1 MLLVAAHVVLAV
13 VLPSQPI
20 VTGARIHARRS
31 PPIAA
36 AAEGQLFELK
46 LPLGAAG
53 TANLRFRGQLPSSE
67 AVVVRYKLPF
77 GLNVE
82 NVDGR
87 ALCTKDGPGGERV
100 GDILRYTTNWSMGLP
115 RGDGLLSTAASF
127 GGAIGWQI
135 GLFDVN
141 KAKSWDEVV
150 EALVS
155 NTQDRTDI
163 ITLVF
168 ERPK

>member
-1 MLLVAAHVVLAV
+1 MMAEEPRPLFKLA
-13 VLPSQPI
+13 LN
-20 VTGARIHARRS
+20 
-31 PPIAA
+31 
-36 AAEGQLFELK
+36 
-46 LPLGAAG
+46 LGKAG
-53 TANLRFRGQLPSSE
+53 TCNLRFRPMFPESE
-67 AVVVRYKLPF
+67 PVVVQYKLPF

-82 NVDGR
+82 NKEGR
-87 ALCTKDGPGGERV
+87 AVVTKGGDGGEQP
-100 GDILRYTTNWSMGLP
+100 GDVLRYTTNWSMGLP

-141 KAKSWDEVV
+141 KATSWDQVV

-155 NTQDRTDI
+155 NTQERTDV

-168 ERPK
+168 ERPTQS